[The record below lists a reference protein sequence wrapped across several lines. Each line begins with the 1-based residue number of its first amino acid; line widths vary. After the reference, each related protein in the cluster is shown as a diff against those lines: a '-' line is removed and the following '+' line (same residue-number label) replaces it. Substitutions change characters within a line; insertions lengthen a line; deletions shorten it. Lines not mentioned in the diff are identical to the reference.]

1 MIFICIIVGDDEL
14 EVEELEGGVDIVGLE
29 EEEKV
34 KVMQKKML
42 ELDFVEEVEFDC
54 EYCVFM

>member
-1 MIFICIIVGDDEL
+1 MYMIMYIVGDDEL
-14 EVEELEGGVDIVGLE
+14 EVEEMEGGVDIVGLE

-42 ELDFVEEVEFDC
+42 EIDFVEEVEFDC